1 MLGGMLMS
9 LHQRILILKESI
21 ELSARCGQLETVK
34 LLREQLKLV
43 ALEAGDK
50 ELFNK
55 LNACE

>member
-1 MLGGMLMS
+1 MS
-9 LHQRILILKESI
+9 LHQRIMILKESI

-43 ALEAGDK
+43 ALEAGDV
-50 ELFNK
+50 ELFDK

>member
-1 MLGGMLMS
+1 MS

-21 ELSARCGQLETVK
+21 EMSARCGHYDIVK
-34 LLREQLKLV
+34 ILREQLKLV

-50 ELFNK
+50 ELFDK

>member
-1 MLGGMLMS
+1 MS
-9 LHQRILILKESI
+9 LHQRITILKEGI
-21 ELSARCGQLETVK
+21 EMSARCGHYDTVK
-34 LLREQLKLV
+34 MLREQLKLV